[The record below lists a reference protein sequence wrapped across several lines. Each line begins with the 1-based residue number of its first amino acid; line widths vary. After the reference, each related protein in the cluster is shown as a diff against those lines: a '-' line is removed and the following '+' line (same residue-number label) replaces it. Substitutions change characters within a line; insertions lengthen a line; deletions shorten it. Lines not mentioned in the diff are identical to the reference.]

1 MIIIET
7 STHELLICVLAKF
20 RRKFM
25 NKKFDVR
32 KLVQIS
38 LLVALQIIL
47 TRFCSIQTP
56 IVRIGFGFVPVVIIA
71 TMYGPIYAGVANG
84 IADILGLMLFPS
96 GSFFPGFTLTAIL
109 AGVVYG
115 VFLYNKPIT
124 WGRIIAASVII
135 NIVLNLG
142 LNTYWLSIMMG
153 KGFLALLPTRI
164 VKELVMI
171 PIKVVIIGIVWKSII
186 VKLPKLSQ
194 AV

>member
-1 MIIIET
+1 MEV
-7 STHELLICVLAKF
+7 S
-20 RRKFM
+20 
-25 NKKFDVR
+25 
-32 KLVQIS
+32 S
-38 LLVALQIIL
+38 
-47 TRFCSIQTP
+47 
-56 IVRIGFGFVPVVIIA
+56 
-71 TMYGPIYAGVANG
+71 
-84 IADILGLMLFPS
+84 
-96 GSFFPGFTLTAIL
+96 PGFTLTAIL
-109 AGVVYG
+109 AGVIYG

>member
-1 MIIIET
+1 
-7 STHELLICVLAKF
+7 
-20 RRKFM
+20 M

-109 AGVVYG
+109 AGVIYG

-186 VKLPKLSQ
+186 VKVPKLSQ

>member
-1 MIIIET
+1 
-7 STHELLICVLAKF
+7 
-20 RRKFM
+20 M

-71 TMYGPIYAGVANG
+71 TMYGPIYAGVAYG

-115 VFLYNKPIT
+115 VFLYNKPIN

>member
-1 MIIIET
+1 
-7 STHELLICVLAKF
+7 
-20 RRKFM
+20 M

-96 GSFFPGFTLTAIL
+96 GSFFPGFTLTASL

-115 VFLYNKPIT
+115 VFLYNKPIN

>member
-1 MIIIET
+1 
-7 STHELLICVLAKF
+7 
-20 RRKFM
+20 M

-71 TMYGPIYAGVANG
+71 TMYGPIYAGVSNG

-109 AGVVYG
+109 AGVIYG